1 MGFSDA
7 DLAEVT
13 ERIWS
18 SILGLE
24 LEQAPLNGSAS
35 DRYFTGCVQIT
46 GEWEGAIT
54 LACSEWLARHVTSI
68 MFETPADE
76 ASFEEVQ
83 DAVGELTNMLGGNLK
98 VLLPQ
103 PSQMSLPAVIE
114 GSDYKIMVPSTAVM
128 NEVGFNSEGHP
139 LRISILQKKVA

>member
-24 LEQAPLNGSAS
+24 LELAPPNGNG
-35 DRYFTGCVQIT
+35 DNRYFTGCVQIT

-54 LACSEWLARHVTSI
+54 IACSEHLARRATSI

-114 GSDYKIMVPSTAVM
+114 GSDYKFMVPSTSVM
-128 NEVGFNSEGHP
+128 NEVGFNSAGHS
-139 LRISILQKKVA
+139 LRISVLQKNAA